1 MSLPM
6 RTTRTSWRLIGVALA
21 MTAILGTSC
30 TNGSDGSPA
39 SSTAPSTTTTIPDEQ
54 KPPLLRDSWT
64 PEDLDQLAEIDVP
77 NYENGDV
84 DLTDTMLTR
93 VFESDPDLDGVTLM
107 AEVRLAPCDPYAC
120 WDLAEEPDEDH
131 LSDLRSLLPPVHQD
145 DPDLVFDV
153 EAEEVTG
160 DFEALTLYWRSF
172 VTDENAHTIGYYVLY
187 HDGLNLIEI
196 TLTPNGGPE
205 PTDDEML
212 EAQMPK
218 DWAREVA
225 ADVFAAYA
233 DEFNV
238 DR

>member
-1 MSLPM
+1 MG
-6 RTTRTSWRLIGVALA
+6 TTRMPGRMLVAIVVLA
-21 MTAILGTSC
+21 IATGASC
-30 TNGSDGSPA
+30 TKGSDRDPA
-39 SSTAPSTTTTIPDEQ
+39 PTSASNTTTSIPDEQ

-64 PEDLDQLAEIDVP
+64 PEDLAALAEIEVP

-93 VFESDPDLDGVTLM
+93 VFESDSDLDGVTLT

-120 WDLAEEPDEDH
+120 WALAEEPDDDH
-131 LSDLRSLLPPVHQD
+131 LDDLRSLLPPVHQD
-145 DPDLVFDV
+145 DPDLVFEY

-172 VTDENAHTIGYYVLY
+172 VTGDNAHTIGYYVLY

-196 TLTPNGGPE
+196 TLTPDGAPE

-212 EAQMPK
+212 EAQMPV